1 MQNYLTDKLEN
12 DAQIHNDIVG
22 NDLKVVPYNFYPTFA
37 RQPTISRFKRLL
49 LDGEAGA
56 EGD

>member
-22 NDLKVVPYNFYPTFA
+22 NDRKGVPYNFYPTFA
-37 RQPTISRFKRLL
+37 RQPTIHRFKRLL
-49 LDGEAGA
+49 LDGGAGT

>member
-22 NDLKVVPYNFYPTFA
+22 NDLKVVPYNIIMNLCVVFQF
-37 RQPTISRFKRLL
+37 I
-49 LDGEAGA
+49 G
-56 EGD
+56 